1 MSGIVYISKRVC
13 IRVTWVW
20 YMYCYILARV
30 CVLYEEDRIEKP
42 AGSLCCQEIMA
53 MRIVNKVIGL
63 RRAEDRLKI
72 GMT

>member
-1 MSGIVYISKRVC
+1 MSVYVSVLRGLVYVLLRYIHP
-13 IRVTWVW
+13 
-20 YMYCYILARV
+20 YMCA
-30 CVLYEEDRIEKP
+30 CSVLYEEDRIEKP

>member
-1 MSGIVYISKRVC
+1 MYVSVLRGFGICIVIYSHVY
-13 IRVTWVW
+13 
-20 YMYCYILARV
+20 V

>member
-1 MSGIVYISKRVC
+1 MYVSVLRGFGICIVIYSHVC
-13 IRVTWVW
+13 
-20 YMYCYILARV
+20 V

>member
-1 MSGIVYISKRVC
+1 MYPCYVGLVYVLLYTRTCVC
-13 IRVTWVW
+13 
-20 YMYCYILARV
+20 V

>member
-1 MSGIVYISKRVC
+1 MYVSVLRGFGICIVIYSHVC
-13 IRVTWVW
+13 V
-20 YMYCYILARV
+20 CV

>member
-1 MSGIVYISKRVC
+1 MYVSVLRGFGICIVIYSYVC
-13 IRVTWVW
+13 
-20 YMYCYILARV
+20 V